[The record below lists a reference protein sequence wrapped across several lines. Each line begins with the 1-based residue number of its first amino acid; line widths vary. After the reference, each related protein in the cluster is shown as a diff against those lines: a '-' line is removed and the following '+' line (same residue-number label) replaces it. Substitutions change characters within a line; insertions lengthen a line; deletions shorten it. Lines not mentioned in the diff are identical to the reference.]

1 MIEIDKISV
10 AYEKGTD
17 VLQGVSLS
25 LSAGEMVAVL
35 GANGAGKSTL
45 LRALSGLI
53 PVRQGRIRFNGEDIT
68 RLPPHKRVA
77 HGLVHVPEM
86 RQMLVGLSV
95 EENLILGAYVKRR
108 DSAYI
113 ARKLETVYDMFPILK
128 DRRAQLAGS
137 LSGGQQQMVAIGR
150 ALMGEPKV
158 LMCDEPSLG
167 LAPKIVT
174 EIFETLGKLRDGGV
188 PVLLV
193 EQNARQALRISDRAI
208 VLKRGRS
215 VLQGKASEMQSNQD
229 VRAAYL
235 GITEPAQEG

>member
-1 MIEIDKISV
+1 MIEIDEVSV

-17 VLQGVSLS
+17 VLQAVSLS

-45 LRALSGLI
+45 LRAISGLI

-68 RLPPHKRVA
+68 RLAPHKRVA
-77 HGLVHVPEM
+77 RGLVHVPEM

-113 ARKLETVYDMFPILK
+113 AQKLDTVYGMFPILK

-150 ALMGEPKV
+150 ALM
-158 LMCDEPSLG
+158 
-167 LAPKIVT
+167 
-174 EIFETLGKLRDGGV
+174 
-188 PVLLV
+188 
-193 EQNARQALRISDRAI
+193 
-208 VLKRGRS
+208 
-215 VLQGKASEMQSNQD
+215 
-229 VRAAYL
+229 
-235 GITEPAQEG
+235 